1 MEGGGT
7 PGLVAALYSDPA
19 LLLSNTSH
27 IAMDIQLVTKL
38 KEKRVPR
45 ILQLFFFYFWDFKL
59 KDFRMN
65 GKHS

>member
-38 KEKRVPR
+38 KEKRVPH
-45 ILQLFFFYFWDFKL
+45 ILQLFFFLIANKSSLD
-59 KDFRMN
+59 
-65 GKHS
+65 

>member
-38 KEKRVPR
+38 KEKRVPH
-45 ILQLFFFYFWDFKL
+45 ILQLFFFFLIANKL
-59 KDFRMN
+59 SLD
-65 GKHS
+65 

>member
-7 PGLVAALYSDPA
+7 PGLVAALYSDPV

-45 ILQLFFFYFWDFKL
+45 ILQLFFFLIANKL
-59 KDFRMN
+59 SLD
-65 GKHS
+65 